1 MAAVKQ
7 RDTYTSLKVQP
18 EFFSDFLSNFGIHST
33 KKDLLRDVNDEAVK
47 TSIKNLLQT
56 NRGERF
62 FNNNIGSDIRALLF
76 EQNSPA
82 TAQVL
87 EDLIKTMID
96 NYEPRARVED
106 VRVTNDEEGHS
117 MTATIIFSVINRE
130 TPIVLEVL
138 LNRIR

>member
-1 MAAVKQ
+1 MAVVKQ
-7 RDTYTSLKVQP
+7 RDIYTALKVQP
-18 EFFSDFLSNFGIHST
+18 ELFSDFLSSFGTHSI
-33 KKDLLRDVNDEAVK
+33 KRDLLRNVNDEAVK

-62 FNNNIGSDIRALLF
+62 FNTSIGSNIRSLLF
-76 EQNSPA
+76 ELNSPA

-87 EDLIKTMID
+87 EDLIKTMIG

>member
-1 MAAVKQ
+1 MAAVQ
-7 RDTYTSLKVQP
+7 RRDLYTSLKVQP
-18 EFFSDFLSNFGIHST
+18 EFFSDFLTSFGTHMT

-87 EDLIKTMID
+87 EDLIRTMIN

-117 MTATIIFSVINRE
+117 MIATIVFSVINRE

>member
-1 MAAVKQ
+1 MAVVKQ
-7 RDTYTSLKVQP
+7 RDIYTSLKVQP
-18 EFFSDFLSNFGIHST
+18 ELFSDFLSNFGIHST
-33 KKDLLRDVNDEAVK
+33 KKDLIRGVNDEAVK

-62 FNNNIGSDIRALLF
+62 FNSNIGSDIRALLF

-87 EDLIKTMID
+87 EDLIKTMIG

-106 VRVTNDEEGHS
+106 VRVTNNEEGHS

>member
-1 MAAVKQ
+1 MAVVKQ
-7 RDTYTSLKVQP
+7 RDTYTALKVQP
-18 EFFSDFLSNFGIHST
+18 ELFSDFLSSFGTHSI
-33 KKDLLRDVNDEAVK
+33 KRDLLRNVNDEAVK

-62 FNNNIGSDIRALLF
+62 FNTNIGSDIRSLLF
-76 EQNSPA
+76 EPNSPA

-87 EDLIKTMID
+87 EDLIRTMIS

>member
-18 EFFSDFLSNFGIHST
+18 EFFSDFLSNFNVHST
-33 KKDLLRDVNDEAVK
+33 KKDLIRNVNDEAVK
-47 TSIKNLLQT
+47 TSIRNLLQT

-76 EQNSPA
+76 ENNSPA

-87 EDLIKTMID
+87 EDLIRTMIS

-117 MTATIIFSVINRE
+117 MTATIVFSVINRE